1 MPQLAND
8 KEITIAR
15 DHNGRALAR
24 LFHLRELDNAEER
37 YSAIPAAMEGV
48 DGIDP
53 NHLDDPDQVIEDC
66 LYSTATALAQTC
78 KDESKA
84 KILEAFLTSI
94 VTKIVEIFGT
104 RTKKVDSLSFIHKL
118 LSSKKS
124 LPFYKYTA
132 RSLSI
137 SIYYPREAEAE
148 PNRFYHETVATVTRE
163 LLKYHKIVWEVQPRD
178 LIDFVLFVDT
188 LQPAPLHSKEG
199 KELIEAIATELLA
212 YFRSGRPELSRYC
225 GSVSN
230 MRSLDEALLKKL
242 KETSLIKYIS

>member
-24 LFHLRELDNAEER
+24 LLHLRDLDNEEER
-37 YSAIPAAMEGV
+37 YTAIPAVVEGV

-66 LYSTATALAQTC
+66 LYSTASALVLSC
-78 KDESKA
+78 KDESKT
-84 KILEAFLTSI
+84 KIIEPFITSI
-94 VTKIVEIFGT
+94 VRKIVEIFGT
-104 RTKKVDSLSFIHKL
+104 RTKKADSLSFIQKL
-118 LSSKKS
+118 LSNKKNF
-124 LPFYKYTA
+124 PFYKYTTK
-132 RSLSI
+132 SSVLSF
-137 SIYYPREAEAE
+137 YYQRDPEAE
-148 PNRFYHETVATVTRE
+148 PNQFYQNTVATVMRE

-178 LIDFVLFVDT
+178 IIDLFLFINT

-199 KELIEAIATELLA
+199 KELIEVIATELLA

-230 MRSLDEALLKKL
+230 MRSLDEALLKKSNDQ
-242 KETSLIKYIS
+242 SLIRYIS